1 MKSFDIIVGVT
12 CTLILLVVWS
22 AYLMKKNNNNTIF
35 GQHTR
40 FLGFALT
47 MLTLVQIG
55 LWVYFFIKTKHNQIY
70 KASYAIT
77 VGSVFTVLPL
87 VVYFGYNLLVGLD
100 SDQKTVNN
108 PINSFSETSNLT
120 GENGENGESAN
131 LTSDNG
137 ETSLPV
143 DAPSLMEGALSSTS
157 SSMPADMEATA

>member
-22 AYLMKKNNNNTIF
+22 AYLMKKNNKETIF

-100 SDQKTVNN
+100 SDQKIANN
-108 PINSFSETSNLT
+108 PINGFSESSNLT
-120 GENGENGESAN
+120 GESGENGE
-131 LTSDNG
+131 TSDNG

-157 SSMPADMEATA
+157 SSMPTDMEATL